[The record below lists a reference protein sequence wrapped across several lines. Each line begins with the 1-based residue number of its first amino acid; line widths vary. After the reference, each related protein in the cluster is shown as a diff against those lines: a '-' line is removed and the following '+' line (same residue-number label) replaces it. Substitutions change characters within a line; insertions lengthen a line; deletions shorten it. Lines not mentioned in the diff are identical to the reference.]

1 LLRTI
6 TRMQNPIMEYA
17 WGSRSAIPELLG
29 IQNPEQK
36 PMAEM
41 WIGAHPKASSA
52 VFVDGKWISLDEV
65 IRSSPN
71 TILGG
76 GAARRFENRLP
87 FLFKVLAAENPLSIQ
102 VHPDLEQAKEGYRRE
117 NELGFSLGAPE
128 RNYRDPNHKPEII
141 CALDYFD
148 VLKGFRKIDAIIYL
162 LKKVSSGPLDS
173 LIDLLMRE
181 PDERGMRVFFRTLM
195 TMKKE
200 KMAGII
206 TGVAE
211 QATEFAENDP
221 AFGWIVALEEAY
233 PGDPGILAPLFLN
246 LVQLRPGEALF
257 LPAGELHSYLRGVGI
272 ELMANSDNVIRA
284 GLTKKNVDVPEL
296 LKITRFAMGNP
307 PVLGA
312 LRVSRG
318 REVYTTPSEEF
329 VLSRIHMEDE
339 ETYEASSRDGVE
351 ILLCTE
357 GEGEIVDAF
366 IAQRIQ
372 YRTGMAFFVPAGV
385 KKYRISG
392 TGTLFS
398 ASVPPTTTRK

>member
-1 LLRTI
+1 
-6 TRMQNPIMEYA
+6 MQNPIMEYA

-41 WIGAHPKASSA
+41 WMGAHPKASSA

-65 IRSSPN
+65 IRSSPD

-76 GAARRFENRLP
+76 DAARRFENRLP

-181 PDERGMRVFFRTLM
+181 PDKRGMRVFFRTLM

-211 QATEFAENDP
+211 RASEFAENDP
-221 AFGWIVALEEAY
+221 AFGWTVALEEAY

-257 LPAGELHSYLRGVGI
+257 LPAGELHAYLRGVGI

-284 GLTKKNVDVPEL
+284 GLTKKNVDVPEI
-296 LKITRFAMGNP
+296 LKIARFTATSP
-307 PVLGA
+307 KVLHA
-312 LRVSRG
+312 FQVSGG
-318 REVYTTPSEEF
+318 RQVYDSPAEEF
-329 VLSRIHMEDE
+329 LLSRISVE
-339 ETYEASSRDGVE
+339 EEKSYDAGSREGVE

-357 GEGEIVDAF
+357 GQGLI
-366 IAQRIQ
+366 
-372 YRTGMAFFVPAGV
+372 TGRSGTQPVSFDKGMSFLVPAAVRG
-385 KKYRISG
+385 YRVRGHG
-392 TGTLFS
+392 TFFS